1 VSVLPGEPELL
12 TTRAARLTT
21 SAEVI
26 LAVVNEMRGIVD
38 DDEGKAVQALRE
50 QNEQIAS
57 DLERIHP
64 RYAGTASAVTEYA
77 VALTAAHDAAER
89 AQDDLD
95 GALEEQSRADA
106 EVRSLS
112 NRVEAA
118 DDPPPSLTDQLPG
131 ARRAAEDADS
141 AVSDARA
148 RIEAARQDM
157 MDAAEEAIRRIDDAI
172 DATNEGFWDR
182 VGDVFSDIGDW
193 LADIGE
199 WIADF
204 LADVVA
210 LLKRILATIV
220 AILGVLLIF
229 LLILAIGALFGTIGL
244 VLAGIVVGVFAAF
257 LLASIFSDVT
267 RPTPT
272 VTPTDPYS
280 DTPLRRTDPPTM
292 QTVLDGTAEV
302 DTLGGEDESVVRIT
316 KVLGPDGWQYTVTL
330 PSTQEWLSRFGDQG
344 AVNDL
349 DSNLA
354 LMLTP
359 ALQTQYERAV
369 LEAMAQEG
377 IGPDDPVMLVGFS
390 QGGIMAGHL
399 AAYNTDYNWQAV
411 IASGAPID
419 HMPIPDSV
427 DVVSV
432 QHNGDPVPNLDVV
445 AGDLGT
451 EHGPNW
457 TSIRVDPPHPDPVLG
472 VDVGAHNA
480 EAYSSTYQEHLDEI
494 QSTHPDLAGFFNEDG
509 YTDVSYYRWNE

>member
-1 VSVLPGEPELL
+1 MTVLPGDPDLL
-12 TTRAARLTT
+12 TTRAARLTA

-26 LAVVNEMRGIVD
+26 LTVVNEMRGIVD
-38 DDEGKAVQALRE
+38 DDQGQAVQALRD

-64 RYAGTASAVTEYA
+64 RYSGTASAVTEYA

-95 GALEEQSRADA
+95 DALEEQTRADNA
-106 EVRSLS
+106 VRSLS
-112 NRVEAA
+112 DRVDAA

-131 ARRAAEDADS
+131 ARRAAETAQS
-141 AVSDARA
+141 AVDGARA

-182 VGDVFSDIGDW
+182 VGDVFADIGDW
-193 LADIGE
+193 LAGIGE
-199 WIADF
+199 WITDF

-220 AILGVLLIF
+220 AILGVLLVF
-229 LLILAIGALFGTIGL
+229 LLILAIGSIFGTIGL
-244 VLAGIVVGVFAAF
+244 IIAAVVVGLMAAF
-257 LLASIFSDVT
+257 LLVSIFSDVT
-267 RPTPT
+267 KPTPT
-272 VTPTDPYS
+272 VTPTDPYA
-280 DTPLRRTDPPTM
+280 DDPLNRTDPPTM

-302 DTLGGEDESVVRIT
+302 DTLGGEEESVIRIT

-411 IASGAPID
+411 VASGAPID

-432 QHNGDPVPNLDVV
+432 QHNGDPVPNLDIVT
-445 AGDLGT
+445 GDLGT

-457 TSIRVDPPHPDPVLG
+457 TSIRVDPPNPDPILG

-480 EAYSSTYQEHLDEI
+480 EKYSSTYQDHLADI
-494 QSTHPDLAGFFNEDG
+494 QAAHPELGSFFNEDG